1 MRPVICMI
9 TDGRLRTRRTVADL
23 VAGVRAAAEA
33 GVHLIQI
40 REHGLDDRDL
50 LAVTRL
56 CIEAARGTRA
66 RILVNDRLD
75 VALAAGAHGVHLRSD
90 SFSATRTRLA
100 VAPGFLIGRSVQSVE
115 DAKRAAAG
123 GAVDYLVFGTVFA
136 TTSKPGRQPAG
147 VTSLADVVRATTVPV
162 LAVGGVTA
170 ENASRVAQT
179 GAAGISAIGLFA
191 ENAPNTI
198 ATNVAHVTR
207 AFDTPDTGS

>member
-9 TDGRLRTRRTVADL
+9 TDGQLAARRTVADL
-23 VAGVRAAAEA
+23 VAGVRAAAAA
-33 GVHLIQI
+33 GIHLIQI
-40 REHGLDDRDL
+40 RERGLDDRDL

-56 CIEAARGTRA
+56 CIDAARGSRV

-75 VALAAGAHGVHLRSD
+75 VALAAGAHGVHLRGD
-90 SFSATRTRLA
+90 SFSATRTRAA

-115 DAKRAAAG
+115 EAERAAAG

-147 VTSLADVVRATTVPV
+147 VARLADVVRATTVPV

-191 ENAPNTI
+191 ESAPHAI
-198 ATNVAHVTR
+198 ATNVEHITR
-207 AFDTPDTGS
+207 AFDTPDSGS

>member
-1 MRPVICMI
+1 
-9 TDGRLRTRRTVADL
+9 
-23 VAGVRAAAEA
+23 
-33 GVHLIQI
+33 VH
-40 REHGLDDRDL
+40 
-50 LAVTRL
+50 
-56 CIEAARGTRA
+56 
-66 RILVNDRLD
+66 
-75 VALAAGAHGVHLRSD
+75 
-90 SFSATRTRLA
+90 
-100 VAPGFLIGRSVQSVE
+100 SVE
-115 DAKRAAAG
+115 DAKRAAIG
-123 GAVDYLVFGTVFA
+123 GGVDYLVFGTVFA